1 MTVGATLVASLL
13 LALGAPRTWPLA
25 LATFLLRGGILLVLA
40 PIIVLP
46 SAVAVGN
53 VLTPLLSNVVFRG
66 VATIAVLL
74 GVVGFGALLWLF
86 GGGLI
91 AAAAESELARAVARD
106 DEAWPRGRVAPDLV
120 PTAHPA
126 WRVLTVRLIAHL
138 PLLLALSWGAIR
150 IVAVTYREL
159 TVPSDV
165 GVALVVRVAGGA
177 TDAVVVVVVAWLLG
191 ETIGG
196 IAARRVVLIGERVPS
211 ALGGATIRLVRHPL
225 RCVVLALVPLVVL
238 LLVLV
243 AVGLAGSATWGAL
256 RAALSFGIDD
266 VTDGVAALALVMI
279 LVGLF
284 AGGLVLIGVISA
296 WRAAVWTVD
305 WAGTFG
311 GAGYDPEGQW
321 NSVADSA
328 TLHDLRP
335 RGVDPDPR

>member
-13 LALGAPRTWPLA
+13 LALARPRTWPLA
-25 LATFLLRGGILLVLA
+25 LATFLLRGGFLLVLA
-40 PIIVLP
+40 PIVVLP

-53 VLTPLLSNVVFRG
+53 VLTPLLSTVVFRG
-66 VATIAVLL
+66 VGSIALPLV
-74 GVVGFGALLWLF
+74 VVGLGALLWLF
-86 GGGLI
+86 GGGLV
-91 AAAAESELARAVARD
+91 AAAAESELARAVAAD
-106 DEAWPRGRVAPDLV
+106 DETWPAGRAPRDLI
-120 PTAHPA
+120 PAGHPA

-165 GVALVVRVAGGA
+165 AIALVVRVAGGA
-177 TDAVVVVVVAWLLG
+177 TDAVLVVVGAWLLG
-191 ETIGG
+191 ETVGG
-196 IAARRVVLIGERVPS
+196 IAARRVILFGELVPS
-211 ALGGATIRLVRHPL
+211 ALGKGTVRLVRHPL
-225 RCVVLALVPLVVL
+225 RCVVLAAVPLLVL

-243 AVGLAGSATWGAL
+243 AVGLAGSATWDAL
-256 RAALSFGIDD
+256 KAALSLG
-266 VTDGVAALALVMI
+266 TEYVAVLFLV
-279 LVGLF
+279 LVLVALF

-311 GAGYDPEGQW
+311 GAAYDPEGPW
-321 NSVADSA
+321 HAGNDSA
-328 TLHDLRP
+328 TLRDLRP

>member
-13 LALGAPRTWPLA
+13 LALARPRTWPLA
-25 LATFLLRGGILLVLA
+25 LATFLLRGGFLLVLA
-40 PIIVLP
+40 PIVVLP

-53 VLTPLLSNVVFRG
+53 VLTPLLSTVVFRG
-66 VATIAVLL
+66 VGSIALPLV
-74 GVVGFGALLWLF
+74 VVGLGALLWLF
-86 GGGLI
+86 GGGLV
-91 AAAAESELARAVARD
+91 AAAAESELARAVAAD
-106 DEAWPRGRVAPDLV
+106 DETWPAGRAPRDLI
-120 PTAHPA
+120 PAGHPA

-165 GVALVVRVAGGA
+165 AIALVVRVAGGA
-177 TDAVVVVVVAWLLG
+177 TDAVLVVVGAWLLG
-191 ETIGG
+191 ETVGG
-196 IAARRVVLIGERVPS
+196 IAARRVILFGERVPS
-211 ALGGATIRLVRHPL
+211 ALGKGTVRLVRHPL
-225 RCVVLALVPLVVL
+225 RCVVLAAVPLLVL

-243 AVGLAGSATWGAL
+243 AVGLAGSATWDAL
-256 RAALSFGIDD
+256 KAALSLG
-266 VTDGVAALALVMI
+266 TEYVAVLFLV
-279 LVGLF
+279 LVLVALF

-311 GAGYDPEGQW
+311 GAAYDPEGPW
-321 NSVADSA
+321 HAGNDSA
-328 TLHDLRP
+328 TLRDLRP

>member
-13 LALGAPRTWPLA
+13 LALGGPRTWPLA
-25 LATFLLRGGILLVLA
+25 LATFLLRGGFLLVLA
-40 PIIVLP
+40 PIVVLP

-53 VLTPLLSNVVFRG
+53 VLTPLLSTVVFRG
-66 VATIAVLL
+66 FATIAAPLA
-74 GVVGFGALLWLF
+74 VVGLGALLWLC

-91 AAAAESELARAVARD
+91 AAAAESELARTVARD
-106 DEAWPRGRVAPDLV
+106 DDAWPAGRAPRDVA
-120 PTAHPA
+120 TAGHPA
-126 WRVLTVRLIAHL
+126 PRVLTVRLIAHL

-165 GVALVVRVAGGA
+165 AVALVVRVAGGA
-177 TDAVVVVVVAWLLG
+177 TDAVVVVVGAWLLG
-191 ETIGG
+191 ETVGG
-196 IAARRVVLIGERVPS
+196 IAARRVILFGDRVPS
-211 ALGGATIRLVRHPL
+211 ALGRATIRLLRHPL
-225 RCVVLALVPLVVL
+225 RCLVLAAVPLVVL

-243 AVGLAGSATWGAL
+243 AVGLAGSATWDAL
-256 RAALSFGIDD
+256 RAALSFG
-266 VTDGVAALALVMI
+266 DGASALALV
-279 LVGLF
+279 LVLVALF
-284 AGGLVLIGVISA
+284 AGGLVLIGAISA

-321 NSVADSA
+321 NSAADSA

>member
-13 LALGAPRTWPLA
+13 LALSRPRTWPLA
-25 LATFLLRGGILLVLA
+25 LATFLLRGGILLVLG

-53 VLTPLLSNVVFRG
+53 WLTPLLSNVVFRG
-66 VATIAVLL
+66 VATIAVPLAVL
-74 GVVGFGALLWLF
+74 GFGALLWLC

-91 AAAAESELARAVARD
+91 AAAAESELARTVARD
-106 DEAWPRGRVAPDLV
+106 DEAWPSGRAPRHPV
-120 PTAHPA
+120 PAAHPA

-150 IVAVTYREL
+150 IVAVTYGEL

-177 TDAVVVVVVAWLLG
+177 TDAVVVVVAAWLIG
-191 ETIGG
+191 EMVGG
-196 IAARRVVLIGERVPS
+196 IAGRRVVLLGERAPR
-211 ALGGATIRLVRHPL
+211 ALGGATIRLLRHPL
-225 RCVVLALVPLVVL
+225 RCVVLAVVPLMVL

-243 AVGLAGSATWGAL
+243 AAGLAGSATWDAL
-256 RAALSFGIDD
+256 RAALSFGIDG
-266 VTDGVAALALVMI
+266 VTALALVVI
-279 LVGLF
+279 LVSLF

-321 NSVADSA
+321 NSGVDSA

>member
-13 LALGAPRTWPLA
+13 LALGGPRTWPLA
-25 LATFLLRGGILLVLA
+25 LATFLLRGGFLLVLA
-40 PIIVLP
+40 PIVVLP

-53 VLTPLLSNVVFRG
+53 VLTPLLSTVVFRG
-66 VATIAVLL
+66 PATIAVPLA
-74 GVVGFGALLWLF
+74 VVGLGALLWLC

-91 AAAAESELARAVARD
+91 AAAAESELARTVARD
-106 DEAWPRGRVAPDLV
+106 DDAWPLGRAPHDLV
-120 PTAHPA
+120 VAGHPA
-126 WRVLTVRLIAHL
+126 WRVLAVRLIAHL

-165 GVALVVRVAGGA
+165 AVALVVRVAGGA
-177 TDAVVVVVVAWLLG
+177 TDAVVVVVAAWLLG
-191 ETIGG
+191 ETVGG
-196 IAARRVVLIGERVPS
+196 IAARRVVLLGDRVPS
-211 ALGGATIRLVRHPL
+211 ALGRATIRLLRHPL
-225 RCVVLALVPLVVL
+225 RCLALAAVPLVVL

-243 AVGLAGSATWGAL
+243 AVGLAGSATWDAL
-256 RAALSFGIDD
+256 RATLSFGA
-266 VTDGVAALALVMI
+266 DGVTALV
-279 LVGLF
+279 LVVVLVALF
-284 AGGLVLIGVISA
+284 AGGLVLIGAISA

-321 NSVADSA
+321 NSGVDSA